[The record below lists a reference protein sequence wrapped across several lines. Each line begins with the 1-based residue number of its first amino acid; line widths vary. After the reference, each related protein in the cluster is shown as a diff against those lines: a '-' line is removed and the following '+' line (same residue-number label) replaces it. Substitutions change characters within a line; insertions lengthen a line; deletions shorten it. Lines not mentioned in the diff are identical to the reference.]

1 MSGFWRHSARRV
13 GVAAGCTAALC
24 HSWRSDVRGASAVEF
39 ALIAPVVMML
49 LAGVL
54 ELAWMLATDA
64 AQDAAAMRLAR
75 DLRVGFVDDVRLTES
90 QARIRVC
97 QVSVLLPCDALQLSA
112 IARDSLSSADLQ
124 PPSLTAS
131 GELATT
137 SFTSGRRNQFLIV
150 TVHRAHRFVTPLIG
164 WLLGDRRLS
173 SPFTLPRTSRAVIL
187 TEPFDE

>member
-1 MSGFWRHSARRV
+1 MSALCRPSVRRV
-13 GVAAGCTAALC
+13 GGGGRRAGELWR
-24 HSWRSDVRGASAVEF
+24 SWRGDVRGASAVEF
-39 ALIAPVVMML
+39 ALIAPVVFLL

-54 ELAWMLATDA
+54 ELGWMMATDA
-64 AQDAAAMRLAR
+64 AQDAAVMRLAR

-90 QARIRVC
+90 RARARVC
-97 QVSVLLPCDALQLSA
+97 EVSALLPCDALQLSA
-112 IARDSLSSADLQ
+112 TARDTLSTADLE

-137 SFTSGRRNQFLIV
+137 SFTTGRRNQFLVV

-164 WLLGDRRLS
+164 WLLGDRRLGT
-173 SPFTLPRTSRAVIL
+173 PFTLPRTSRAVIL

>member
-1 MSGFWRHSARRV
+1 MSAFCRHSVCRV
-13 GVAAGCTAALC
+13 GSAGRRAGALWR
-24 HSWRSDVRGASAVEF
+24 SWRRDVRGASAVEF
-39 ALIAPVVMML
+39 ALIAPVVMLL

-54 ELAWMLATDA
+54 ELAWMMATDA

-75 DLRVGFVDDVRLTES
+75 DLRVGFVDDVRLTETR
-90 QARIRVC
+90 ARTRVC
-97 QVSVLLPCDALQLSA
+97 QVSILLPCDALQLSA
-112 IARDSLSSADLQ
+112 TARDTLSTADLQ
-124 PPSLTAS
+124 PPSLTES

-150 TVHRAHRFVTPLIG
+150 TVHRAHHFVTPLLG

-173 SPFTLPRTSRAVIL
+173 TPFTLPRTSRAVIL